1 MTTPA
6 APRRRSIV
14 PGILL
19 GVLGVILLL
28 IGGAVF
34 AVSSISAT
42 FQAGNST
49 EVTQTFEDE
58 NLAAGGYAIYL
69 TDDIGEPL
77 VSDPVSAITCA
88 VENGGATQTVVA
100 DPFSSVEAGSS
111 ELIGSFRSTG
121 GAASVTCTWIDGHES
136 TGYTFQVLSS
146 NGPPVASVVLFIL
159 GGVAILGGG
168 LLILLWVMARRRT

>member
-6 APRRRSIV
+6 APRRKSIV

-19 GVLGVILLL
+19 GVLGVILIA

-34 AVSSISAT
+34 AVSAIAESIG
-42 FQAGNST
+42 AGNST
-49 EVTQTFEDE
+49 EVTQTFESE

-69 TDDIGEPL
+69 SDDIGEPL

-88 VENGGATQTVVA
+88 VENGGASQTVVA
-100 DPFSSVEAGSS
+100 DPFSSVETGAS

-121 GAASVTCTWIDGHES
+121 GAASVTCSWIDGHES
-136 TGYTFQVLSS
+136 TGYTFEVLPS

-168 LLILLWVMARRRT
+168 LLILLRLMSRARS

>member
-19 GVLGVILLL
+19 GVLGVILLA
-28 IGGAVF
+28 IGGGIYG
-34 AVSSISAT
+34 VSAIGESL
-42 FQAGNST
+42 QAGSPT
-49 EVTQTFEDE
+49 EVTQTFEAE

-69 TDDIGEPL
+69 TDDLGEPL
-77 VSDPVSAITCA
+77 VSDPVSALTCA
-88 VENGGATQTVVA
+88 VENGGDTQTVVA
-100 DPFSSVEAGSS
+100 DPFSSAEVGSS

-121 GAASVTCTWIDGHES
+121 GAASVTCTWIDGHAS
-136 TGYTFQVLSS
+136 TGYTFAVLPSS
-146 NGPPVASVVLFIL
+146 GPPVAAIVLFIL

-168 LLILLWVMARRRT
+168 LLILLRVMARART